1 MAKTQPLALS
11 NSSTLSQ
18 RKNCCFALTLS
29 AFKAIKRFFTQ
40 GAKSPPPCLSLSVT
54 MVTAGSRRQR
64 RTRATSVSPHLS
76 PRVRSP
82 SSVLRGDL
90 ICGDSQRGR
99 RKSAALGFSLSL
111 RVGRPFQT
119 AEFCGKVL
127 FLEAKQAAPQ
137 LTMRSVWASRSLA
150 NDSRSTTVTP
160 LLTWRRAGGQREGT
174 KQVNW
179 FR

>member
-18 RKNCCFALTLS
+18 TKNCCFALTLS

-111 RVGRPFQT
+111 RVGRPFQA

-174 KQVNW
+174 KQVNC